1 MVTKTI
7 QFPQQNKIL
16 AKFPYIKRVI
26 AEQELNSPQ
35 LPSPTKL
42 ASSRKPLPESLASS
56 NLAPQIPP
64 AARPMQAPCIVSEQ
78 SAAASKQPKQ
88 AKP

>member
-35 LPSPTKL
+35 LPSPTKTGEFTKTFT
-42 ASSRKPLPESLASS
+42 RKSCKLKPS
-56 NLAPQIPP
+56 APNPTS
-64 AARPMQAPCIVSEQ
+64 IVSEQ